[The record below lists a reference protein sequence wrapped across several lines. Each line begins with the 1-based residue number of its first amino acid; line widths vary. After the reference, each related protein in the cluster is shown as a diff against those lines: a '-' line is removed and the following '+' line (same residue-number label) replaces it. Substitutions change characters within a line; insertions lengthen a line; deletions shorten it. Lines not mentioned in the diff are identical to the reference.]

1 MEAVSMKCP
10 NCMGDVIP
18 YGNGK
23 YGRCNSCDS
32 VFKLRDDV
40 DEEAY
45 DEDEFDDEEDDD
57 EAFDFEEFFNDAY
70 DTYVDDPD
78 DLSDCYFGERL
89 ADNGYK
95 KDAAIKHFDIG
106 EDDEDEIWCIVDT
119 TIFGSCKV
127 GFAMTTSGIYFVDED
142 SESGFIDW
150 DEFDKGHI
158 TRDGGAIKFCGHKF
172 ILSSDEAR
180 ILVRILRDLQE

>member
-45 DEDEFDDEEDDD
+45 DADEFDEEDDD
-57 EAFDFEEFFNDAY
+57 EEVFDFQEFFEEAY
-70 DTYVDDPD
+70 DTYVDDRD
-78 DLSDCYFGERL
+78 DLSDCYFGKRL
-89 ADNGYK
+89 DDNGFK
-95 KDAAIKHFDIG
+95 KDAAIKHLGVD

-119 TIFGSCKV
+119 TIFGSGKV
-127 GFAMTTSGIYFVDED
+127 GFAMTTSGIYYVDED
-142 SESGFIDW
+142 GEQGFIDW
-150 DEFDKGHI
+150 DEFDESHI

-180 ILVRILRDLQE
+180 ILVRVLRDLQE